1 MEIYQKSPVLPPLL
15 KKRVGRH
22 ILVFIGI
29 VCFLGISPFF
39 ALFHE
44 RAEAE
49 VSLDIEENH
58 PELSIIQGNSLQ
70 ALKTPLTRG
79 EELKFM
85 GEIPVVVT
93 GYSSSPWETDDTPH
107 ITASGTMVREGIV
120 ATNVLPFGTKIRLPE
135 LFGDKMFVVE
145 DRMSFKKGYQVD
157 IWFPTQW
164 DALNFGVRQTHMEI
178 VQEG

>member
-1 MEIYQKSPVLPPLL
+1 MDTYQKSPALPTIF
-15 KKRVGRH
+15 KKGVGRH
-22 ILVFIGI
+22 ILIFI
-29 VCFLGISPFF
+29 VMSFFLGISPFF
-39 ALFHE
+39 TFFHE
-44 RAEAE
+44 KAEAE
-49 VSLDIEENH
+49 VSLDIKEKH

-70 ALKTPLTRG
+70 ALKTPLIRE
-79 EELKFM
+79 EELKLM
-85 GEIPVVVT
+85 GEIPVLVT
-93 GYSSSPWETDDTPH
+93 GYSSSVWETDDTPH
-107 ITASGTMVREGIV
+107 ITASGTLVREGIV

-145 DRMSFKKGYQVD
+145 DRMSFKKSYQVD